1 MTKVRGN
8 TLVRLMKTL
17 VKSLIQ
23 WGTRWLDLV
32 SWSTVFTL
40 GLRPYEINHISMNP
54 KAKKTQQQQTHLLF
68 QTPTESHEGTHV
80 RQVQTFDWLTT
91 VTTWSPKSNTSFH

>member
-1 MTKVRGN
+1 MQRDAGQLTFQFNMTKVRGK

-23 WGTRWLDLV
+23 WRRRWLDLV

-40 GLRPYEINHISMNP
+40 SLRPYEINHISMNQ
-54 KAKKTQQQQTHLLF
+54 KAKKTQQQQTHLLD
-68 QTPTESHEGTHV
+68 QMLSNPHRIPVRKGT
-80 RQVQTFDWLTT
+80 
-91 VTTWSPKSNTSFH
+91 KEAKG